1 MDSNVAVE
9 VVGYAAS
16 ALIIVSITQKS
27 ILKLRGIGLAGSFTF
42 LGYSLAIGAYPIAV
56 VNVVAAAIHT
66 WYLRKLI
73 RRKEEV
79 FRILHVHADSSYL
92 LDFLDF
98 YRDEIQGHFQP
109 EFVYRP
115 SGDQVTAFILRD
127 MVPAGLLIGEAK
139 DDNTFEAVELADI
152 GDPEK
157 LPLPVDISISSDD
170 RFLFVDTFMD
180 GMVRVFDVS
189 NPRAPKVVY
198 EKKIAPQVNMVSQTW
213 DGNRIYFTSS
223 LLANWDGTG
232 GDDAQFLKVFTW
244 DTKELT
250 PAFEIDFKKEGL
262 GRPHIMRFGKLG
274 FPESAA
280 AVPPGGEEPG

>member
-73 RRKEEV
+73 RRKDEV
-79 FRILHVHADSSYL
+79 FRILHVHPDSSYL

-139 DDNTFEAVELADI
+139 DDNTFEVRLDFVIPQYRDLKI
-152 GDPEK
+152 GSY
-157 LPLPVDISISSDD
+157 VYSSES
-170 RFLFVDTFMD
+170 
-180 GMVRVFDVS
+180 G
-189 NPRAPKVVY
+189 
-198 EKKIAPQVNMVSQTW
+198 
-213 DGNRIYFTSS
+213 
-223 LLANWDGTG
+223 LLT
-232 GDDAQFLKVFTW
+232 
-244 DTKELT
+244 
-250 PAFEIDFKKEGL
+250 GL
-262 GRPHIMRFGKLG
+262 GPTCVWAEACNSDHAQYLRRMGFAECPGRPGRYEIRL
-274 FPESAA
+274 AA
-280 AVPPGGEEPG
+280 PALAG